1 MKTHT
6 WSIFLIGIFLF
17 MLSAKGYAQNITVQG
32 NVTDSNGDP
41 IIGATV
47 MEKGTQNGTVT
58 DLDGNFVLK
67 SVKGEGKLVVSYI
80 GMNTAEVSFT
90 LGKILNIT
98 LTEASQMMEEIV
110 AIGYASVKRKD
121 LTGAV
126 SSVGEKTLRHI
137 TSTNAAS
144 ALTGR
149 LAGVNVVTTQGS
161 PDAEV
166 SILVRGGGSITQS
179 NEPLFI
185 VDGFQVSSISDIP
198 PTDIESI
205 DVLKDASS
213 TAIYGAKGANGV
225 ILVTTKSGREGKTE
239 IKFNASVGFNNF
251 YNETEVL
258 SPYEYVYFQRELD
271 NSDNAGFFDRYGR
284 WEDIDIYKSKQGT
297 DWQKKLFEKTGVKQ
311 NYNLSI
317 NGGNKDLVY
326 SISYTRDDEAYIL
339 RTSNFRR
346 DNLNIKLSK
355 KLYPNLKLDF
365 NPKMSYTVID
375 GPSISSGNK
384 LRDCVMYPPIGTLTD
399 LTDEDIA
406 GDGDIIFE
414 NISDLHDPF
423 YNTANEY
430 KKQTKFSN
438 SYNVGLSWEIIKGLT
453 LRGEGTYA
461 FQRDR
466 TDNIWLTKTGEA
478 NGLGGHPVAKRN
490 YDEGTRWTA
499 RVFLTYKKTFGDHS
513 IDAMAGIEYNNSES
527 ENMLINSD
535 YFPDEYTV
543 NDILALWNNG
553 TAEPTYTT
561 IKEPSR
567 TASYYGR
574 LNYIYKGRYFATFT
588 FRTDGTNVFAPG
600 NQWGN
605 FPAGALA
612 WRFSDEPFMEDTK
625 SWFSNGKLR
634 VSYGQTGNARVGS
647 YWRQTYAPITSI
659 KNLYFWNETGQSS
672 MKPSSVLRNENLTWE
687 TKTAF
692 NVGLDLGFFN
702 NKLNLNLDYYNDVT
716 KNLIMS
722 VDLPYTSGYNTQY
735 QNLGQTTTRGFEVTL
750 NANIINQK
758 DFYLDFNFNIGFNK
772 CIVDKL
778 YGNDS
783 NVMIVKGGN
792 NFPEIGS
799 DNYRVFLGQ
808 EVGLMYGYV
817 CDGMYSFDDFTYDPV
832 AQRWQLNE
840 GVVDCSGVLS
850 RSGAY
855 YGPGHLKLKDLSGPE
870 GKPDGKI
877 DADNDR
883 RVIGHARPKH
893 TGGFGIQAGFK
904 GFDLTAL
911 FNWSY
916 GNDIFNASKVD
927 YTSYALSRKYQN
939 MSTEMSLANRFTFID
954 PETGYNIYNGQH
966 ANPELLQQ
974 LNQNKTMWHPM
985 HNSTVNTDWM
995 IEDGSFLRLG
1005 TLSLGYTLPHALTR
1019 KIGMNNVR
1027 FYVTGNNVFCL
1038 TGYSGQDP
1046 EVNTSTNVMVQGY
1059 DRSAYPKSRAW
1070 IIGTN
1075 ITF

>member
-1 MKTHT
+1 MRNKT
-6 WSIFLIGIFLF
+6 WSAFLIGIALF
-17 MLSAKGYAQNITVQG
+17 MLSASGFAQSITIQG
-32 NVTDSNGDP
+32 NVTDTNGEA
-41 IIGATV
+41 IIGASV
-47 MEKGTQNGTVT
+47 VVKGTQNGTVT
-58 DLDGNFVLK
+58 DIDGNFQLTKVDGK
-67 SVKGEGKLVVSYI
+67 KLVISYI
-80 GMNTAEVSFT
+80 GMRTKEVNIVAGRT
-90 LGKILNIT
+90 LNVT
-98 LTEASQMMEEIV
+98 LEEDSQMMEEVV
-110 AIGYASVKRKD
+110 AIGYASAKRKD

-137 TSTNAAS
+137 TTTNAAS

-161 PDAEV
+161 PDADV

-225 ILVTTKSGREGKTE
+225 ILITTKSGHEGKTE

-258 SPYEYVYFQRELD
+258 SPYEYVYLQRELD
-271 NSDNAGFFDRYGR
+271 PGDNATFFSRYGQ
-284 WEDIDIYKSKQGT
+284 WDDIDIYKSMEGT
-297 DWQKKLFEKTGVKQ
+297 DWQKKLFERTGVKQ

-317 NGGNKDLVY
+317 SGGSKDLVY

-339 RTSNFRR
+339 RTSNYRR
-346 DNLNIKLSK
+346 DNLNVKITKNLTK
-355 KLYPNLKLDF
+355 TLKLDF

-384 LRDCVMYPPIGTLTD
+384 LRDCVMYPPVKTLTD
-399 LTDEDIA
+399 LSSEDVSGDTDMI
-406 GDGDIIFE
+406 GE

-423 YNTANEY
+423 FNTANEY
-430 KKQTKFSN
+430 KKQTKLSN
-438 SYNVGLSWEIIKGLT
+438 SYNVGLTWEIIKDLT

-478 NGLGGHPVAKRN
+478 NGLGGHPVAKRT
-490 YDEGTRWTA
+490 YAEGKRWTA
-499 RVFLTYKKTFGDHS
+499 RAFLTYKKTLGDHRF
-513 IDAMAGIEYNNSES
+513 DVMAGVEANNNETES
-527 ENMLINSD
+527 MLINSD
-535 YFPDEYTV
+535 YYPDEYTV
-543 NDILALWNNG
+543 SDILALWNNG
-553 TAEPTYTT
+553 TSEPTYTT
-561 IKEPSR
+561 INEPSR
-567 TASYYGR
+567 TSSFYGR
-574 LNYIYKGRYFATFT
+574 LNYVYKGRYFATFT
-588 FRTDGTNVFAPG
+588 FRADGTNVFAPG
-600 NQWGN
+600 KQWGN

-612 WRFSDEPFMEDTK
+612 WRFSDEEFMEDTK
-625 SWFSNGKLR
+625 DWFSNGKLR
-634 VSYGQTGNARVGS
+634 VSYGKTGNARVGS
-647 YWRQTYAPITSI
+647 YWRQTYAPITAV
-659 KNLYFWNETGQSS
+659 KNLYFWNETAQSS
-672 MKPSSVLRNENLTWE
+672 MKPSTVLRNENLTWE

-735 QNLGQTTTRGFEVTL
+735 QNLGQTTTRGFEATL
-750 NANIINQK
+750 NANLVSQK

-772 CIVDKL
+772 CVVDKL
-778 YGNDS
+778 YGTDS

-799 DNYRVFLGQ
+799 DNYRVFVGQ

-817 CDGMYSFDDFTYDPV
+817 SDGMYGFDEFTYDTV
-832 AQRWQLNE
+832 TQRWVANE
-840 GVVDCSGVLS
+840 GTVDCTGVLS
-850 RSGAY
+850 RSGAW
-855 YGPGHLKLKDLSGPE
+855 YGPGHMKLKDLNGDS
-870 GKPDGKI
+870 KI

-893 TGGFGIQAGFK
+893 TGGFGFQAGYK

-911 FNWSY
+911 FSWSY
-916 GNDIFNASKVD
+916 GNDVLNASKVD

-939 MSTEMSLANRFTFID
+939 MSTEMCLANRFTVID
-954 PETGYNIYNGQH
+954 PETGYNIYYGEH
-966 ANPELLQQ
+966 ANPERLQQ
-974 LNQNKTMWHPM
+974 LNQGKTMWHRM
-985 HNSTVNTDWM
+985 NNSTVNTDWM
-995 IEDGSFLRLG
+995 IEDGSYLRLG
-1005 TLSLGYTLPHALTR
+1005 TLSIGYTIPESITR
-1019 KIGMNNVR
+1019 KVGIKNAR
-1027 FYVTGNNVFCL
+1027 FYVTGNNVFCI

-1046 EVNTSTNVMVQGY
+1046 EVNTSSNIMVQGY